1 MAITRDE
8 CKSCLD
14 YALGEIH
21 DELRRK
27 RYERHLK
34 TCPSCQRDLLEYR
47 EIIRDLHRP
56 EDAVT
61 EVQFT
66 ANRTKLVAFPRGRS
80 PQGAGRTPIFVRL
93 SRASMTLSVSA
104 TAAIMALA
112 MLIHTGH
119 FLHLG
124 TIGDSALDHMSHTV
138 LSGGRHLAHDIHRI

>member
-8 CKSCLD
+8 CSSCLD

-56 EDAVT
+56 EDLVN
-61 EVQFT
+61 EVPCTT
-66 ANRTKLVAFPRGRS
+66 ARTKLVAFPHGRRH
-80 PQGAGRTPIFVRL
+80 GAGRFLALARL
-93 SRASMTLSVSA
+93 TRASMTLSVSA
-104 TAAIMALA
+104 TVAIMAIA

-124 TIGDSALDHMSHTV
+124 NIGDSALDHVSHTV
-138 LSGGRHLAHDIHRI
+138 LTGGRHLSRDIHRI